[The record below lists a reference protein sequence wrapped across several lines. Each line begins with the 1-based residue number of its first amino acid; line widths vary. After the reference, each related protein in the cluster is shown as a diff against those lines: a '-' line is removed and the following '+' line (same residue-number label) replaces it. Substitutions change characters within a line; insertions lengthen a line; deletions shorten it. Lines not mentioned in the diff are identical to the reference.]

1 MRYFKQL
8 LNNKGSVIF
17 VTVLFAVAILLG
29 TSMLFLVAQVHEDR
43 LTDTE
48 AIFNRYT
55 YESYGAIMANELV
68 ADISESTASMQYT
81 PLLTDEEILGKIQ
94 SALHKEYVDS
104 KGIWIYDNLLPN
116 TVTSTKVNAVAC
128 IETFPSITSITDLR
142 KDQSL
147 RLSDL
152 TGKISFS
159 NLDYYFTLSGLQ
171 LNCSFASNKV
181 ICSFDTS
188 NVIITMDRVLLR

>member
-1 MRYFKQL
+1 MSR
-8 LNNKGSVIF
+8 
-17 VTVLFAVAILLG
+17 
-29 TSMLFLVAQVHEDR
+29 
-43 LTDTE
+43 
-48 AIFNRYT
+48 
-55 YESYGAIMANELV
+55 
-68 ADISESTASMQYT
+68 
-81 PLLTDEEILGKIQ
+81 
-94 SALHKEYVDS
+94 ALHKEYVDS

-128 IETFPSITSITDLR
+128 IENFPSITSVADLR

-188 NVIITMDRVLLR
+188 NVIITMDRILLR

>member
-48 AIFNRYT
+48 AVFNRFT

-81 PLLTDEEILGKIQ
+81 PLLTDTELLGRIQ
-94 SALHKEYVDS
+94 SALHKEYIDS
-104 KGIWIYDNLLPN
+104 EGIWIYDNLLPN
-116 TVTSTKVNAVAC
+116 TVTSAKINSAVS
-128 IETFPSITSITDLR
+128 IDTFPTITSVPDLK
-142 KDQSL
+142 KDQIL
-147 RLSDL
+147 ELSNL

-159 NLDYYFTLSGLQ
+159 SLDYYFTLSGLR
-171 LNCSFASNKV
+171 LNCSFVSNKV
-181 ICSFDTS
+181 ICSFDVS
-188 NVIITMDRVLLR
+188 NVTITEDKIYLR

>member
-55 YESYGAIMANELV
+55 YESYGARVAHLV
-68 ADISESTASMQYT
+68 IRQLCTYLKLSAS
-81 PLLTDEEILGKIQ
+81 
-94 SALHKEYVDS
+94 V
-104 KGIWIYDNLLPN
+104 
-116 TVTSTKVNAVAC
+116 
-128 IETFPSITSITDLR
+128 
-142 KDQSL
+142 
-147 RLSDL
+147 
-152 TGKISFS
+152 
-159 NLDYYFTLSGLQ
+159 
-171 LNCSFASNKV
+171 
-181 ICSFDTS
+181 
-188 NVIITMDRVLLR
+188 